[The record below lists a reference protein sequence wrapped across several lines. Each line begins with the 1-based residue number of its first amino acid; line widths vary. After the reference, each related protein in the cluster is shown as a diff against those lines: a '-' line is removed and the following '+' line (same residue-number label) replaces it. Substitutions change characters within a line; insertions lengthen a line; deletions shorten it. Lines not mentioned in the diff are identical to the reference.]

1 MNLSKLAT
9 LANLSL
15 SADEAKKLENQFQV
29 TLEFIDHL
37 KEIDT
42 AEIKET
48 SHVTGKT
55 NQFQEDEITTG
66 LTQAQALQN
75 APKTDKDFFVSKIKW
90 E

>member
-1 MNLSKLAT
+1 MNISKLAT

-29 TLEFIDHL
+29 TLEFVDHL

-55 NQFQEDEITTG
+55 NQFREDEITTG